1 MFNFRKIQYKLKIYS
16 YFFNI
21 NLKKFSNYIYMKYQL
36 TLDFLDIEHIQ
47 QWFNEQ
53 KEFEAYKLKKQL
65 KKEIQDPRGGHM
77 MAFHQ
82 EAKEYRALHP
92 NLTYKECMKEIIK
105 SKKPVEKLN

>member
-1 MFNFRKIQYKLKIYS
+1 MFNFKRLQFKFKIYS

-53 KEFEAYKLKKQL
+53 KEFEAYKLKKSL
-65 KKEIQDPRGGHM
+65 KKEIGTDPRGNHM
-77 MAFHQ
+77 EGFHK
-82 EAKEYRALHP
+82 EAKEYRILHP
-92 NLTYKECMKEIIK
+92 ELTYKEAMKEIIK
-105 SKKPVEKLN
+105 SKKIEKKE